1 MMSIF
6 VALSGDN
13 VGRPDLTISVS
24 MILNQDILN

>member
-1 MMSIF
+1 MISIF

-13 VGRPDLTISVS
+13 VSRPDLTISVS